1 MTSNKPY
8 LIRAL
13 YEWLVDNDA
22 TPYIMVDTT
31 VPGVM
36 IPPGIDNDGQV
47 VLNIAMRAVQGLDLA
62 NDHITFSARFGGVN
76 HHLYLPMRAVMA
88 IYSKEDGQGMMF
100 SEDTSATADAPAS
113 DVEQPAASIAPAPS
127 LEEDGVDKPAADT
140 SASTSGK
147 KFPPKKPGLTIVK

>member
-31 VPGVM
+31 IAGVM

-62 NDHITFSARFGGVN
+62 NDHITFSARFSGAT
-76 HHLYLPMRAVMA
+76 HHLYIPINAVMA
-88 IYSKEDGQGMMF
+88 IYSKEDGEGMMF
-100 SEDTSATADAPAS
+100 AQETSNTDAGESSDAGTVVATAESA
-113 DVEQPAASIAPAPS
+113 
-127 LEEDGVDKPAADT
+127 DKNSKRD
-140 SASTSGK
+140 K
-147 KFPPKKPGLTIVK
+147 KHGLKIVK

>member
-100 SEDTSATADAPAS
+100 SEETSATADAPAS
-113 DVEQPAASIAPAPS
+113 DVEQPAASLAPS
-127 LEEDGVDKPAADT
+127 PDEDSVDKPATDT
-140 SASTSGK
+140 SASTYDEK
-147 KFPPKKPGLTIVK
+147 KSPKKPGLKIVK

>member
-31 VPGVM
+31 QSGVM
-36 IPPGIDNDGQV
+36 IPPGIDRDGQV

-62 NDHITFSARFGGVN
+62 NGQITFSARFSGATHN
-76 HHLYLPMRAVMA
+76 IYIPMRAVMA
-88 IYSKEDGQGMMF
+88 IYSKEDGEGMMF
-100 SEDTSATADAPAS
+100 AEESTEAVGKPAEAPLPSEDTSVVTELKS
-113 DVEQPAASIAPAPS
+113 
-127 LEEDGVDKPAADT
+127 VDKPN
-140 SASTSGK
+140 
-147 KFPPKKPGLTIVK
+147 KPGLKIVK